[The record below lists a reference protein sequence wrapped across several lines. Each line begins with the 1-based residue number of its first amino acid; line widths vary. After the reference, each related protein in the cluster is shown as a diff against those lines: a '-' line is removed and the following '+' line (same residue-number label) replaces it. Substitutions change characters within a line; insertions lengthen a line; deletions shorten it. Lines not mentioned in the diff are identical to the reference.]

1 MSLKYAGY
9 HCSWCLT
16 PEGISVKLQSAI
28 HQDFPRWGD
37 YPDKLDIEYLT
48 NLTQTGFQDLQLY
61 NFVLRQYAWYHSSI
75 MGDRFECNQIQFF
88 SVNIYLFYKEVIWD
102 FKT

>member
-1 MSLKYAGY
+1 LNFQIGISHKYAGY

-37 YPDKLDIEYLT
+37 YPEKLDIKYLT
-48 NLTQTGFQDLQLY
+48 NLTQTGFY
-61 NFVLRQYAWYHSSI
+61 NLVLLDVQKFNHV
-75 MGDRFECNQIQFF
+75 QIFQPNKFG
-88 SVNIYLFYKEVIWD
+88 E
-102 FKT
+102 